1 MYLPTA
7 TPDPLIVWGYAV
19 VAPLDIDEDE
29 EEGGDEEEEAE
40 EEPFADEGG
49 GGGLTRCR
57 SPIRRAWKS
66 PQSEQE
72 EISRNACCPGSHTSR
87 S

>member
-1 MYLPTA
+1 MAIKALKQQHLGEGGNERKLDHQKILSLHYAKDADVYLPTA

-29 EEGGDEEEEAE
+29 EEGGGDEEEAE

-49 GGGLTRCR
+49 GGG
-57 SPIRRAWKS
+57 
-66 PQSEQE
+66 
-72 EISRNACCPGSHTSR
+72 
-87 S
+87 